1 MDALPCFRYTPRC
14 YGGHAMSAWTFAVFV
29 FIAMCVAAW
38 TGRRLQQALPK
49 TFTEDAT
56 EGHVK
61 ALLGMF
67 SMMTAV
73 VLGFVTAD
81 AKSSFDSASKIVSD
95 TAVRLVS
102 IDRVL
107 ADFGEDGEQ
116 IRVRLKRAA
125 EEWIERINSPA
136 GDANSDLQAV
146 KRAEELES
154 FVENIRKLNPTS
166 EYEAEEQGRAVQLA
180 LEIVYDRW
188 VLRTD
193 RASSTP
199 TVFLIVLLSWMGLEF
214 FIVGMFA
221 SRSAA
226 FTITTFLAAIM
237 VASAFFLVLDLE
249 EPTTGT
255 IRVQTDTLERAVA
268 IMGQ

>member
-1 MDALPCFRYTPRC
+1 
-14 YGGHAMSAWTFAVFV
+14 MSALTFAAFV
-29 FIAMCVAAW
+29 FIAMFVAALA
-38 TGRRLQQALPK
+38 GHRLQRMLPK
-49 TFTEDAT
+49 KFTGDAT
-56 EGHVK
+56 EAHVK
-61 ALLGMF
+61 AVLGMF

-81 AKSSFDSASKIVSD
+81 AKSSFDSAAKIVSD

-107 ADFGEDGEQ
+107 ADFGAQGGE
-116 IRVRLKRAA
+116 IRVQLKQAA
-125 EEWIERINSPA
+125 KQWIERIQSPA

-154 FVENIRKLNPTS
+154 FVERIRRLKPTS
-166 EYEAEEQGRAVQLA
+166 EHEAEEQGRAVQLA

-193 RASSTP
+193 RAASTP
-199 TVFLIVLLSWMGLEF
+199 TVFLLVLLSWLGLEF
-214 FIVGMFA
+214 FIVGLFA

-226 FTITTFLAAIM
+226 FTVATFLAAAM
-237 VASAFFLVLDLE
+237 VASAFFLILDLE
-249 EPTTGT
+249 GPTTGP
-255 IRVQTDTLERAVA
+255 IRVETEALERAVA